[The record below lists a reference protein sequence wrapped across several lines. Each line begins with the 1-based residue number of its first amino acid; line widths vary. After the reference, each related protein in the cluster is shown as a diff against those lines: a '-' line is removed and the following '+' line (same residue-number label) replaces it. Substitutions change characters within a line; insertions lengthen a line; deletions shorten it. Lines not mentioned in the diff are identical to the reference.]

1 MTFTTDI
8 ALVLA
13 VLTGTIVL
21 FVSERLRV
29 DVIAILIMISLAW
42 LRLVTPVEAFSGLAS
57 NAVVS
62 IIAVMILGYG
72 IDRSGVMN
80 RITRPVI
87 RAAGSS
93 ERRLTGIISAA
104 ASVLSGFIQNIGAT
118 VLFLPA
124 MMRISKRTGIPAKR
138 LLMPLG
144 FAAILGGTLTLVGS
158 GPLIILNDLVK
169 RGGGE
174 GFGLFSV
181 TPIGAALVVA
191 GILYFLL
198 LGRTILPAGK
208 AEETV
213 SPQRELVETWQL
225 PTAINACRIPE
236 GSPIIGSTCEEI
248 GIWSNYHINILS
260 MEEKDETQYAPW
272 RRTRFAAGQRIALL
286 GERED
291 FDRFI
296 GDFDLEPI
304 EDPDEFDELTSVESA
319 GFAEAI
325 IPPRSPA
332 AGRTLRQIAMR
343 KNYNVEPVMLLSGD
357 RKIRTDFSDEELE
370 PGNTIIVHGLW
381 SKIRELNDHKTF
393 VLATPVEAAPAK
405 RSRPLLALL
414 CFFAAIVLALSG
426 VHLSLGLMT
435 GALGMIL
442 LRVVPIDEAYRAVDW
457 RTVFLLA
464 GLIPLGIAMEKT
476 GAAAYIANWMMTL
489 LSGTHPLVIMTAV
502 AALATIFSLFMS
514 NVAATVLLVPLVMVM
529 GQLAGMSPRALA
541 LLVAV
546 CASNSFI
553 LPTHQVNALLM
564 SPGGYRNSDYLKA
577 GGLMSVIFIVIAVG
591 MIYILFV

>member
-1 MTFTTDI
+1 MSFTTDI
-8 ALVLA
+8 ALVL
-13 VLTGTIVL
+13 VLLAGTIVL

-29 DVIAILIMISLAW
+29 DVIAILIMIALAW

-72 IDRSGVMN
+72 IDRSGMMN

-87 RAAGSS
+87 SAAGSS
-93 ERRLTGIISAA
+93 ERRLIAIISAA
-104 ASVLSGFIQNIGAT
+104 ASALSGFIQNIGAT

-124 MMRISKRTGIPAKR
+124 MMRISKRTGIPASR

-144 FAAILGGTLTLVGS
+144 FAAILGGTLSLVGS

-169 RGGGE
+169 RGGDT

-181 TPIGAALVVA
+181 TPVGAALVAA
-191 GILYFLL
+191 GIIYFFIFGRILL
-198 LGRTILPAGK
+198 PSGGV
-208 AEETV
+208 EETR

-225 PTAINACRIPE
+225 PTSINACKIPE
-236 GSPIIGSTCEEI
+236 WSPIIGDTCEDI
-248 GIWSNYHINILS
+248 GIWSNYQINILS
-260 MEEKDETQYAPW
+260 MSEKEETQYAPW
-272 RRTRFAAGQRIALL
+272 RHTRFAAGQRLALL
-286 GERED
+286 GERKD
-291 FDRFI
+291 FDRFVR
-296 GDFDLEPI
+296 DFALEI
-304 EDPDEFDELTSVESA
+304 IDDQDEFNELASVESA

-325 IPPRSPA
+325 IAPRSPV
-332 AGRTLRQIAMR
+332 AGKTLREIAMR
-343 KNYNVEPVMLLSGD
+343 KNYNVEPVMLLSGH
-357 RKIRTDFSDEELE
+357 RKVRTDFSDEILE

-381 SKIRELNDHKTF
+381 NKIRELNDQKTF
-393 VLATPVEAAPAK
+393 VLATPVEAAPAEG
-405 RSRPLLALL
+405 SRPALALL
-414 CFFAAIVLALSG
+414 CFFGAIVLALSG

-435 GALGMIL
+435 GALAMII

-476 GAAAYIANWMMTL
+476 GAAAYIADHMMTL
-489 LSGTHPLVIMTAV
+489 LAGAHPLLIMTAV
-502 AALATIFSLFMS
+502 AMLATVFSLFMS

-529 GQLAGMSPRALA
+529 GQLAGISPRALA

-553 LPTHQVNALLM
+553 LPTHQVNALLI
-564 SPGGYRNSDYLKA
+564 SPGGYRNSDYLRA

-591 MIYILFV
+591 LIYILFV